1 MKNLSRGRLGRRC
14 KTIGR
19 GRSWK
24 STMVSTELASDAITE
39 TQQLLSDKER
49 TRFWPNPLITCLEKI
64 EPQLALRWAI
74 RAYRELL
81 PTRRIAGSEEQQSRW
96 LSDLESL
103 ISRPDVAEYC
113 NKVAYDEIW
122 VNDGNRVER
131 GIARLYWAR
140 QNHQLGLIEPD
151 YRFQI
156 AGAMAMLVDNGG
168 ESGGD
173 MDEAAVERA
182 ILIFR
187 ELAVAAR

>member
-1 MKNLSRGRLGRRC
+1 
-14 KTIGR
+14 
-19 GRSWK
+19 
-24 STMVSTELASDAITE
+24 MVNAEFASEAIKE
-39 TQQLLSDKER
+39 TRHLLSDKER
-49 TRFWPNPLITCLEKI
+49 TRFWPNPLITCLERI

-81 PTRRIAGSEEQQSRW
+81 PTRRIGGLEEQQSKW

-113 NKVAYDEIW
+113 NQVANDEIW
-122 VNDGNRVER
+122 VSDGNPVVR
-131 GIARLYWAR
+131 GIARLYWAL
-140 QNHQLGLIEPD
+140 QSHQLGLMEPD
-151 YRFQI
+151 YRLYI

>member
-1 MKNLSRGRLGRRC
+1 
-14 KTIGR
+14 
-19 GRSWK
+19 
-24 STMVSTELASDAITE
+24 MVSTELASDAITE
-39 TQQLLSDKER
+39 TQHLLSEKER
-49 TRFWPNPLITCLEKI
+49 PRFWPHPLIVCLEKI

-81 PTRRIAGSEEQQSRW
+81 PTRRIGGLEEQQSKW

-122 VNDGNRVER
+122 VSDGNPEIR
-131 GIARLYWAR
+131 GIARLYWAL
-140 QNHQLGLIEPD
+140 QSYQLGLIEPD

-187 ELAVAAR
+187 ELAVSAR

>member
-1 MKNLSRGRLGRRC
+1 MGNA
-14 KTIGR
+14 
-19 GRSWK
+19 
-24 STMVSTELASDAITE
+24 ELASEAITE
-39 TQQLLSDKER
+39 TQHLLSDKER
-49 TRFWPNPLITCLEKI
+49 TRFWPNPLILCLEKF

-81 PTRRIAGSEEQQSRW
+81 PTRRIGGLEEQQSKW
-96 LSDLESL
+96 LSELDSL

-122 VNDGNRVER
+122 VSDGNPEIR
-131 GIARLYWAR
+131 GIARLYWAL
-140 QNHQLGLIEPD
+140 QSYQLGLIEPD

-156 AGAMAMLVDNGG
+156 AAAMAMLVDNG
-168 ESGGD
+168 ESAGD

-187 ELAVAAR
+187 DLAVAAR